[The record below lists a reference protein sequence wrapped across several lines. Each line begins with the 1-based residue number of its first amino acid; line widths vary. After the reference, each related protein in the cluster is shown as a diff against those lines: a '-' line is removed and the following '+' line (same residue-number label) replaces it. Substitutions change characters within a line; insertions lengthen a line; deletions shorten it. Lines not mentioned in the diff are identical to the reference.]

1 MIIDDITMCESICI
15 HFHIS
20 LVVLMEQIRNMDE
33 TPTTITQQT
42 YNIYN
47 VQVLTFFFQNLLLFV
62 VKNSVVINAK

>member
-33 TPTTITQQT
+33 TPTTITQQ
-42 YNIYN
+42 
-47 VQVLTFFFQNLLLFV
+47 NL
-62 VKNSVVINAK
+62 